1 MCPDCE
7 ARRKL
12 VRDAWT
18 NKRLGKAASHLVK
31 GAAEVAGLKKKTGT
45 KEVQSKKQ
53 AVVTTETAK
62 QVD

>member
-45 KEVQSKKQ
+45 KEVLTKKS
-53 AVVTTETAK
+53 AGAITETAK
-62 QVD
+62 QLD

>member
-45 KEVQSKKQ
+45 KEALTKKSA
-53 AVVTTETAK
+53 AVTAETAK
-62 QVD
+62 QLD